1 MTLQQAW
8 DELKE
13 LMERGVQ
20 EGVMCC
26 FNKDDGSN
34 KKEHGMYLVYERV
47 LDKMKRLEKE
57 IK

>member
-8 DELKE
+8 DELKA
-13 LMERGVQ
+13 LMERGIE
-20 EGVMCC
+20 EGNVCGYC
-26 FNKDDGSN
+26 NPSN
-34 KKEHGMYLVYERV
+34 TERYGMYRVYERV

>member
-1 MTLQQAW
+1 MTLQRAW

-13 LMERGVQ
+13 LMERGIE
-20 EGVMCC
+20 EGKVCGY
-26 FNKDDGSN
+26 DTPSDR
-34 KKEHGMYLVYERV
+34 KEHGMYKVYDRV